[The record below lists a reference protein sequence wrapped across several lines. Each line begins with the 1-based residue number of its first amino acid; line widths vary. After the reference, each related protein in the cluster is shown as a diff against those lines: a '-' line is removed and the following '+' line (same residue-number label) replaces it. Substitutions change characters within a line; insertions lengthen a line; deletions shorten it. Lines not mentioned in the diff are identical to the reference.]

1 MDHFLVV
8 GLGNYGREYENTR
21 HNIGFMFLDFLDI
34 GEFKKKDNY
43 LYSSNII
50 GDKVVTFMKPLTF
63 MNLSGEA
70 IINFKRYYKINVD
83 NISVI
88 FDDIYLPLGKTRF
101 RQKGGSGGHNGIK
114 NIISNLG
121 TENFKRIKIGVG
133 NKPEGWDLDDWVISK
148 FTRDEIKTLQTSF
161 SETLTLLKTYVLAKQ
176 I

>member
-101 RQKGGSGGHNGIK
+101 RQKGGSGGSRPH
-114 NIISNLG
+114 
-121 TENFKRIKIGVG
+121 
-133 NKPEGWDLDDWVISK
+133 
-148 FTRDEIKTLQTSF
+148 
-161 SETLTLLKTYVLAKQ
+161 
-176 I
+176 